1 MPSNALKKESS
12 SPISVYGLNYKQ
24 TPVGIREK
32 FSISKDEYAPVL
44 KNIVG
49 KQGVDEVVILST
61 CNRVEFVTACSEKT
75 ALDRNALAEAIEN
88 ISGISSEI
96 FYKEAYLLQGSQ
108 AVSHVFKVAAGLDSM
123 ILGEPQILGQL
134 KTAFKL
140 AHEEGATSVYLNR
153 LFQRAFGVAKAVRS
167 NTKIAHHAVSVCYA
181 AKELAQQIFGDLREA
196 SVLLLGAGDVGG
208 LALQHFKGAGANKLF
223 IANKT
228 LANASQ
234 LADRFSAIPLALNQ
248 IDQVLSEVD
257 IVIGACTLSRED
269 SQVLNAED
277 VREASKKRLGQTQ
290 FYIDLGVPRNF
301 DSKIAEIADAFLY
314 TIDDLELVVSQN
326 LGKRKL
332 ELSRAELIVG
342 EAVKKY
348 EDWLSQRALE
358 PTIRALREKMMDD
371 QKIEVEKTLK
381 RIKRS
386 GFGEQEIRNALEEM
400 SSALIAKTLHQPIT
414 HLKQTAESDDNTAS
428 LIRDLFLGYGR
439 NRRGN

>member
-1 MPSNALKKESS
+1 MLSNALKKEQM

-24 TPVGIREK
+24 TPIGIREK
-32 FSISKDEYAPVL
+32 FSISKEEYAPVL
-44 KNIVG
+44 KKIIG

-75 ALDRNALAEAIEN
+75 DLDRSALAEAIEN
-88 ISGISSEI
+88 ISGISSEV
-96 FYKEAYLLQGSQ
+96 FSKEAYLLQGSQ

-181 AKELAQQIFGDLREA
+181 AKELAQQIFGDLSEA
-196 SVLLLGAGDVGG
+196 KVLLLGAGDVGG
-208 LALQHFKGAGANKLF
+208 LALQHFKSAGASKLF

-228 LANASQ
+228 LANATQ

-269 SQVLNAED
+269 SQVLSEGD
-277 VREASKKRLGQTQ
+277 VREAAKKRLGQTQ

-314 TIDDLELVVSQN
+314 TIDDLESVVAKN

-332 ELSRAELIVG
+332 ELSRAELIVDD
-342 EAVKKY
+342 AVKKY
-348 EDWLSQRALE
+348 QDWLSQRALE
-358 PTIRALREKMMDD
+358 PTIKALRDKMLED
-371 QKIEVEKTLK
+371 QKVEVEKTFK
-381 RIKRS
+381 RISKSPLSESELRS
-386 GFGEQEIRNALEEM
+386 ALEDM
-400 SSALIAKTLHQPIT
+400 SSALIAKTLHQPIS
-414 HLKQTAESDDNTAS
+414 HLKQSSSSDENIAS
-428 LIRDLFLGYGR
+428 LIRDFFLGHTGKS
-439 NRRGN
+439 